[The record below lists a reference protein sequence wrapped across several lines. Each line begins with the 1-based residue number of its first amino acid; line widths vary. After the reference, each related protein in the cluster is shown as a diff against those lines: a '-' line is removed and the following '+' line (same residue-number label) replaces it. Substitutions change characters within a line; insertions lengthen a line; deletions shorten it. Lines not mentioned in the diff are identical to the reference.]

1 MVVVGARH
9 GSTSDDGLNF
19 TEKEYRYALEKSI
32 PVIAFVHAQPDSIPQ
47 GKAEG
52 DPEGLRKLAEFQKL
66 VRLRLYKDW
75 TSLAQLGAVVSRS
88 LTQLNKRSP
97 RPGWVRVERLASVEA
112 NEVILRLI
120 QVIDNKDEEIA
131 RLSVMQCTKVEGPAQ
146 GNDQIELSFHL
157 SLTDPKASSAKRI
170 SQRHTLARMFA
181 WDEVFKS
188 FAPHLLTLTKLR
200 EIKSGINRL
209 HRERELIAV
218 R

>member
-1 MVVVGARH
+1 MVVVGARY

-52 DPEGLRKLAEFQKL
+52 DPEALRKLAEFQKL

-88 LTQLNKRSP
+88 LTQLIKRSP
-97 RPGWVRVERLASVEA
+97 RPGWVRSDRLASVEA
-112 NEVILRLI
+112 NEVILRLG

-131 RLSVMQCTKVEGPAQ
+131 RLSVMQCTTVEGSAQ
-146 GNDQIELSFHL
+146 GNDQIELSFHV
-157 SLTDPKASSAKRI
+157 SFTDPKALSAKQR
-170 SQRHTLARMFA
+170 SQRHTLARIFA
-181 WDEVFKS
+181 WDEVFRS

-200 EIKSGINRL
+200 ELKSGINRL
-209 HRERELIAV
+209 LRERDLIAV